1 MNTTFNTL
9 ESLVHNSIDIHHQ
22 AAELYRSLENES
34 SDERCRILLG
44 EMAGKE
50 LEMAKLLE
58 EFIQRTSPGILNTYM
73 QYTLEEDPNDLV
85 AAARAEGAAT
95 VEQIGSLGQK
105 LHGYQINLMEGAL
118 HEVASEEALELLEDL
133 LQLEKAE
140 GRAFTRRADSI
151 HDM

>member
-1 MNTTFNTL
+1 MNTTFKTL
-9 ESLVHNSIDIHHQ
+9 ESLIHNSIDIHHQ

-73 QYTLEEDPNDLV
+73 QYTLEEDPHDLV

-118 HEVASEEALELLEDL
+118 HEVTSEEALELLGDL

>member
-1 MNTTFNTL
+1 MNTTFKTL
-9 ESLVHNSIDIHHQ
+9 ESLIHNSIDIHHQ

-50 LEMAKLLE
+50 LEMAKLLG
-58 EFIQRTSPGILNTYM
+58 EFLHRTPPGTLNTYM
-73 QYTLEEDPNDLV
+73 QYTLEEDPQDLV
-85 AAARAEGAAT
+85 ATARSEGAGT
-95 VEQIGSLGQK
+95 VEQIGQLGQK
-105 LHGYQINLMEGAL
+105 LHCYQINLMEGAL
-118 HEVASEEALELLEDL
+118 HEVAAEEACELLENL

>member
-1 MNTTFNTL
+1 MNTTFKTL
-9 ESLVHNSIDIHHQ
+9 ESLIHNSIDIHHQ

-73 QYTLEEDPNDLV
+73 QYTLEEDPHDLV

-118 HEVASEEALELLEDL
+118 QEVASEEALELLGDL